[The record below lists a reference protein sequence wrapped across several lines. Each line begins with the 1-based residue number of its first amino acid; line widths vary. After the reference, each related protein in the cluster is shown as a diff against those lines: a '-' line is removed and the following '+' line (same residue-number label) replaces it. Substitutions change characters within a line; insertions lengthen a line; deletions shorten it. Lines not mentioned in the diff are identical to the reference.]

1 LRDYHLFNGDFM
13 LTFLH
18 AADIHLDSPLRGLS
32 HYDGAPP
39 IEEIRGATRQALDNL
54 VNFALGEKVDF
65 VLIAG
70 DLYDG
75 DWQDFKTGLYFAN
88 QMRNLGEAGIRV
100 AVIRGNHDAAN
111 TMTKTLVMPEN
122 VKIFS
127 ARKPETWL
135 LKDFGVAIHGQS
147 YANRDVYENL
157 AVTYPDPV
165 PGMFN
170 IGILH
175 CLISGADG
183 HLPYAPCTLDELAA
197 KGYDYWAL
205 GHVHNYSVLREQPH
219 IVYSGC
225 TQGRHIR
232 EPGEKG
238 CVLVEVEDDKIRTEF
253 VPLNVLRWAEV
264 KADVGNTQNIEQA
277 AIAFGEALSWEMS
290 DLNGMNACVRAVLT
304 GRCPAHGRLSLDPEA
319 VVANIRAIAS
329 EVSEGKVWI
338 EKVQVQTR
346 PAIDFDSIA
355 QSDTPQGEL
364 MRYLKELIGN
374 PKAIEELG
382 LDLTALKSKLAGSGV
397 KVNEDE
403 INELLS
409 DAGDILL
416 TMLEDEEGLQS

>member
-1 LRDYHLFNGDFM
+1 
-13 LTFLH
+13 
-18 AADIHLDSPLRGLS
+18 
-32 HYDGAPP
+32 
-39 IEEIRGATRQALDNL
+39 
-54 VNFALGEKVDF
+54 
-65 VLIAG
+65 
-70 DLYDG
+70 
-75 DWQDFKTGLYFAN
+75 
-88 QMRNLGEAGIRV
+88 
-100 AVIRGNHDAAN
+100 
-111 TMTKTLVMPEN
+111 
-122 VKIFS
+122 
-127 ARKPETWL
+127 
-135 LKDFGVAIHGQS
+135 
-147 YANRDVYENL
+147 
-157 AVTYPDPV
+157 
-165 PGMFN
+165 
-170 IGILH
+170 
-175 CLISGADG
+175 
-183 HLPYAPCTLDELAA
+183 
-197 KGYDYWAL
+197 
-205 GHVHNYSVLREQPH
+205 
-219 IVYSGC
+219 
-225 TQGRHIR
+225 
-232 EPGEKG
+232 
-238 CVLVEVEDDKIRTEF
+238 
-253 VPLNVLRWAEV
+253 VLRWAEV

>member
-1 LRDYHLFNGDFM
+1 M

-32 HYDGAPP
+32 YYDGAPP

-54 VNFALGEKVDF
+54 VNFALDEKVNF
-65 VLIAG
+65 VLVAG

-111 TMTKTLVMPEN
+111 TMTKTLIMPEN

-127 ARKPETWL
+127 SRKPETWL
-135 LKDFGVAIHGQS
+135 LEDLGVAIHGQS

-157 AVTYPDPV
+157 AIAYPDPV
-165 PGMFN
+165 PDMLN

-197 KGYDYWAL
+197 RGYDYWAL
-205 GHVHNYSVLREQPH
+205 GHVHKYGVLRKKPH

-225 TQGRHIR
+225 SQGRHIR
-232 EPGEKG
+232 ESGEKG
-238 CVLVEVEDDKIRTEF
+238 CVLVEVEDDEIRTEF
-253 VPLNVLRWAEV
+253 VPLNVLRWTEV
-264 KADVGNTQNIEQA
+264 KADVSNAQNIEQA
-277 AIAFGEALSWEMS
+277 AIAFGEALSREMS

-319 VVANIRAIAS
+319 VSANVRAIAS
-329 EVSEGKVWI
+329 EVSGGKVWI
-338 EKVQVQTR
+338 EKVKLQTR

-374 PKAIEELG
+374 PQAIEELG
-382 LDLTALKSKLAGSGV
+382 LDMTPLKSKLAGSGV
-397 KVNEDE
+397 EVNENE

>member
-1 LRDYHLFNGDFM
+1 M

-54 VNFALGEKVDF
+54 VNFALEEKVDF

-111 TMTKTLVMPEN
+111 TMTKTLVMPEI

-157 AVTYPDPV
+157 ALTYPDPV

-175 CLISGADG
+175 CLISGSEG

-205 GHVHNYSVLREQPH
+205 GHVHNYGVLREHPH

-238 CVLVEVEDDKIRTEF
+238 CVLVEVEDDEIRMEF
-253 VPLNVLRWAEV
+253 VSLNVLRWAEV
-264 KADVGNTQNIEQA
+264 KADVGNAQNIEQA
-277 AIAFGEALSWEMS
+277 AVAFGEALSREMS
-290 DLNGMNACVRAVLT
+290 GFNGMNACVRAILT
-304 GRCPAHGRLSLDPEA
+304 GRCPVHGRLSLDPDA
-319 VVANIRAIAS
+319 VVANVRAIAS
-329 EVSEGKVWI
+329 EISGGKVWI

-364 MRYLKELIGN
+364 MRYLKELSGN
-374 PKAIEELG
+374 PQAIEELG
-382 LDLTALKSKLAGSGV
+382 LDLTPLKSKLAGTGV
-397 KVNEDE
+397 EVNENE
-403 INELLS
+403 IHEKLS

-416 TMLEDEEGLQS
+416 TMLEDEEGLQG

>member
-1 LRDYHLFNGDFM
+1 M

-319 VVANIRAIAS
+319 AVANIRAIAS

-364 MRYLKELIGN
+364 MRYLKELIEN

>member
-1 LRDYHLFNGDFM
+1 M

-32 HYDGAPP
+32 YYEGAPP

-54 VNFALGEKVDF
+54 VNFALDEKVNF
-65 VLIAG
+65 VLVAG

-111 TMTKTLVMPEN
+111 TMTKTLIMPEN

-127 ARKPETWL
+127 ARKPETWRFEDL
-135 LKDFGVAIHGQS
+135 GVAIHGQS

-157 AVTYPDPV
+157 AAAYPDPV
-165 PGMFN
+165 PDMLN

-175 CLISGADG
+175 CLIAGADG

-205 GHVHNYSVLREQPH
+205 GHVHKYGVLRKKPH

-225 TQGRHIR
+225 SQGRHIR
-232 EPGEKG
+232 ESGEKG
-238 CVLVEVEDDKIRTEF
+238 CVLVEVEDDEIRTEF
-253 VPLNVLRWAEV
+253 VPLNVLRWTEV
-264 KADVGNTQNIEQA
+264 KADVSNAQNIEQA
-277 AIAFGEALSWEMS
+277 TIAFGEALSREMS

-319 VVANIRAIAS
+319 VSANVRAIAS
-329 EVSEGKVWI
+329 EVSEGKAWI
-338 EKVQVQTR
+338 EKVKLQTR

-374 PKAIEELG
+374 PQAIEELG
-382 LDLTALKSKLAGSGV
+382 LDLTPLKSKLAGSGV
-397 KVNEDE
+397 EVNENE

>member
-1 LRDYHLFNGDFM
+1 M

-39 IEEIRGATRQALDNL
+39 TEEIRGATHQAFDNL

-75 DWQDFKTGLYFAN
+75 DWQDFNTGLYFAS
-88 QMRNLGEAGIRV
+88 QMRNLGETGIRA

-135 LKDFGVAIHGQS
+135 LEDLGVAIHGQS

-157 AVTYPDPV
+157 AISYPDPV

-205 GHVHNYSVLREQPH
+205 GHVHNYSVQRERPH
-219 IVYSGC
+219 IVYPGC
-225 TQGRHIR
+225 IQGRHIR

-238 CVLVEVEDDKIRTEF
+238 CVLVEVEDDEIRTEF

-264 KADVGNTQNIEQA
+264 KADVSYAQNIEQA
-277 AIAFGEALSWEMS
+277 ATAFGEALSREMS
-290 DLNGMNACVRAVLT
+290 DFNGMNACVRAILT

-319 VVANIRAIAS
+319 VVANVRAIAS
-329 EVSEGKVWI
+329 EVSGGKVWI

-374 PKAIEELG
+374 PQAIEELG
-382 LDLTALKSKLAGSGV
+382 LDLTPLKSKLAGSGV
-397 KVNEDE
+397 EVNENE

-409 DAGDILL
+409 GAGDILL
-416 TMLEDEEGLQS
+416 TMLEDEEGFQG

>member
-1 LRDYHLFNGDFM
+1 M

-32 HYDGAPP
+32 YYDGAPP

-54 VNFALGEKVDF
+54 VNFALDEKVNF
-65 VLIAG
+65 VLVAG

-111 TMTKTLVMPEN
+111 TMTKTLIMPEN

-127 ARKPETWL
+127 ARKPETWFFEDL
-135 LKDFGVAIHGQS
+135 GVAIHGQS
-147 YANRDVYENL
+147 YATRDVYENL
-157 AVTYPDPV
+157 AAAYPDPV
-165 PGMFN
+165 PDMLN

-205 GHVHNYSVLREQPH
+205 GHVHKYSVLRKKPH

-225 TQGRHIR
+225 SQGRHIR

-238 CVLVEVEDDKIRTEF
+238 CVLVEVEDDEIRTEF
-253 VPLNVLRWAEV
+253 VPLNVLRWTEV
-264 KADVGNTQNIEQA
+264 KADVSNAKNIEQA
-277 AIAFGEALSWEMS
+277 AIAFGEALSREMS

-304 GRCPAHGRLSLDPEA
+304 GRCPAHGLLSLDPET
-319 VVANIRAIAS
+319 VSANVRAIAS
-329 EVSEGKVWI
+329 EVSGSKAWI
-338 EKVQVQTR
+338 EKVKLQTR

-374 PKAIEELG
+374 PQAIEELG
-382 LDLTALKSKLAGSGV
+382 LDLTPLKAKLAGSGV
-397 KVNEDE
+397 EVNENE

-409 DAGDILL
+409 DTGDILL
-416 TMLEDEEGLQS
+416 TMLEDEEG

>member
-1 LRDYHLFNGDFM
+1 M

-18 AADIHLDSPLRGLS
+18 AADIHLDSPLLGLS

-39 IEEIRGATRQALDNL
+39 IEDIRGATRQALDNL
-54 VNFALGEKVDF
+54 VNFALEEKVNF

-111 TMTKTLVMPEN
+111 TMTKTLVMPGN

-127 ARKPETWL
+127 ARKSETWL
-135 LKDFGVAIHGQS
+135 LDDLGVAIHGQS

-157 AVTYPDPV
+157 AIAYPDPV
-165 PGMFN
+165 PDMFN

-197 KGYDYWAL
+197 KSYDYWAL
-205 GHVHNYSVLREQPH
+205 GHVHKYGVLREQPH

-238 CVLVEVEDDKIRTEF
+238 CVLVEVEDDEIRTEF

-264 KADVGNTQNIEQA
+264 KADVGNAQNIEQA
-277 AIAFGEALSWEMS
+277 AIAFGEALNREMS

-319 VVANIRAIAS
+319 IAANIRAVAS
-329 EVSEGKVWI
+329 EVSGGKVWI
-338 EKVQVQTR
+338 EKVQLQTR
-346 PAIDFDSIA
+346 PTIDFDSIA
-355 QSDTPQGEL
+355 ESDTPQGEL
-364 MRYLKELIGN
+364 LRYLKELIGN
-374 PKAIEELG
+374 PQAIEELG
-382 LDLTALKSKLAGSGV
+382 LDLTPLKSKLAGSGV
-397 KVNEDE
+397 ELNENE
-403 INELLS
+403 INDLLS
-409 DAGDILL
+409 GAGDILL
-416 TMLEDEEGLQS
+416 TMLEDEEGLQGR